1 MELLERHLW
10 AALAKSTKDKEVQS
24 KKKIVS
30 EGEGNDGNAPAE
42 RIEVSVKTESQSG
55 SAALAGELRRCLLDQ
70 AKLLGANN
78 PDKVDVVRTKRIE
91 IIRIREAPPRQ
102 DDATTDGQHPSPN
115 ADPVLTP
122 SEVGVV
128 AASANAAA
136 AIPKKPNGR
145 FRIVPK
151 PMPVNEVKK
160 ARPRQDE
167 PAKLDVASPDEL
179 PPNVANQR
187 DNVDSGT
194 SQGNP
199 DANSCREGKDETLSN
214 QEAGAIVASNPVAPK
229 KAPGKGLTIVAKP
242 LSEKEM
248 PAADEVAPNT
258 VNQCQELPEHPTQ
271 HSSNGPQ
278 EEGKLNRHEKYWL
291 SEGSNDPL
299 NFRTP

>member
-1 MELLERHLW
+1 M
-10 AALAKSTKDKEVQS
+10 
-24 KKKIVS
+24 
-30 EGEGNDGNAPAE
+30 
-42 RIEVSVKTESQSG
+42 EVSVKTESQSG
-55 SAALAGELRRCLLDQ
+55 SAALAGELRCLLDQ

-78 PDKVDVVRTKRIE
+78 PDKVDVVSTKPIQ
-91 IIRIREAPPRQ
+91 IIRIYDAPPRQ
-102 DDATTDGQHPSPN
+102 DDATTNGQHPSPN
-115 ADPVLTP
+115 ADPILTP
-122 SEVGVV
+122 SEVGAVS
-128 AASANAAA
+128 ASANAAA

-167 PAKLDVASPDEL
+167 PAKLDVALPGVAAPDKL

-187 DNVDSGT
+187 EDNVDSGT

-258 VNQCQELPEHPTQ
+258 VNQCQELPQHPTQ